1 MSLPFNSKAFIIL
14 FTDNSLFPITAI
26 SRLALALS
34 VHSLSC
40 TCPVLV
46 PHSYSSCLLFIHLQ
60 DWAAPSIHP
69 LHGYVDNGYASP
81 IFLPTTGFGRN
92 IPNTQRCNQF
102 LLWRS
107 CNLHEPRHCG
117 NTMSVGQKTIVY
129 LETYR
134 TEVEEFNIVGTL

>member
-1 MSLPFNSKAFIIL
+1 MQLCRKLSLPFNSKAFIIL

-81 IFLPTTGFGRN
+81 IFSQQLVSEETFQIHRGVINSFYGVLAICTNQGIAE
-92 IPNTQRCNQF
+92 IP
-102 LLWRS
+102 
-107 CNLHEPRHCG
+107 
-117 NTMSVGQKTIVY
+117 
-129 LETYR
+129 
-134 TEVEEFNIVGTL
+134 